1 MRALYGLTSGRSKPR
16 HANVA
21 PMSPS
26 GVWLPSEHT
35 IVLAGVVI
43 AFVLVASA
51 LVVKRD
57 VWIDGLRE
65 HRTLVSRM
73 AVAGLVVGI
82 AFVAAA
88 HLDDLEELVRR
99 VESGDPTWLALAVG
113 LEVVSFGGYV
123 VLTKLVYRPRAP
135 RLGWIASLELTLAGV
150 VATRLFSAGGAGGI
164 AFTGWVL
171 HRAGMDARTAAR
183 RLSAFMLLL
192 YSVYVAALL
201 LGGLLVLLDAL
212 GDVPT
217 LLGAIALG
225 VALASI
231 VVAVLMVRI
240 PGDVERR
247 AEALAARHAGGAL
260 GRLATRL
267 STVPQVAGNAT
278 RLALAIVGERPAAM
292 LWPIVW
298 WAFDVATL
306 WACFEAF
313 GDAPAIGTL
322 ILCYFLGAMGN
333 LLPIPGGVGG
343 TEGGMV
349 GAFAASGVDA
359 GLALVAVVAYQLIST
374 YLPAL
379 PGLLSYIDLR
389 RRMKTWEAAP
399 EPSAVTAGS

>member
-1 MRALYGLTSGRSKPR
+1 MRALYGLAAGRSKPR

-73 AVAGLVVGI
+73 AVAGLVVAI

-99 VESGDPTWLALAVG
+99 VESGDPAWLALAVG

-201 LGGLLVLLDAL
+201 LGGLLVLLGAL

-217 LLGAIALG
+217 VLGAIALG
-225 VALASI
+225 VALAAI
-231 VVAVLMVRI
+231 VVAVADGPH
-240 PGDVERR
+240 PGRRRTPRGSARR
-247 AEALAARHAGGAL
+247 APHGRRARPARHAALHRPAGGGERDAAGARDRPRAPRGDAL
-260 GRLATRL
+260 ARRLVGASTWPRCGRASRRSATR
-267 STVPQVAGNAT
+267 P
-278 RLALAIVGERPAAM
+278 R
-292 LWPIVW
+292 
-298 WAFDVATL
+298 
-306 WACFEAF
+306 
-313 GDAPAIGTL
+313 
-322 ILCYFLGAMGN
+322 
-333 LLPIPGGVGG
+333 
-343 TEGGMV
+343 
-349 GAFAASGVDA
+349 
-359 GLALVAVVAYQLIST
+359 
-374 YLPAL
+374 
-379 PGLLSYIDLR
+379 
-389 RRMKTWEAAP
+389 
-399 EPSAVTAGS
+399 SAR